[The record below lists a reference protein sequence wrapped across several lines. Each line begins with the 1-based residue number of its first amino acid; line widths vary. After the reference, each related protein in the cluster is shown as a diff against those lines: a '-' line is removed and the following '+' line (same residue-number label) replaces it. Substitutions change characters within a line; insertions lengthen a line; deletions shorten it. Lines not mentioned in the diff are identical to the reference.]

1 MSLPPVTD
9 RLSVNFVHLE
19 PCASLQSIYAFQE
32 RERERPEPVIS
43 PEASV
48 FTLIVGVLPDHAQ
61 GKMDSRVG
69 IHIIKSRKALTLLR
83 SDRLILALRLF
94 LGEGL
99 RSDISVGA
107 FILLQAV

>member
-1 MSLPPVTD
+1 MLLHATVSHPPVTD

-48 FTLIVGVLPDHAQ
+48 FLLIVGVLPDHAQ
-61 GKMDSRVG
+61 GKISP
-69 IHIIKSRKALTLLR
+69 
-83 SDRLILALRLF
+83 
-94 LGEGL
+94 GL
-99 RSDISVGA
+99 
-107 FILLQAV
+107 